1 MGQYLRDKGVRM
13 KDLKKFRRYTINSL
27 LAAGILPIAAA
38 DEIGDQPKDT
48 SMEDVKAI
56 VNDISDQQ
64 RYTLAQHQSH
74 SSHSSHSSHGSHGS
88 HGSHQ
93 SHVGPVTLVDSS
105 GLMQAGI
112 ETSDAGPFSSQRNEQ
127 STPRSSVL
135 PSSPAISKTKKLKR
149 LPGNSELF
157 QATVRKAQMALI
169 GHGYAVGNL
178 EGELDARTIA
188 AIYEYQSARGFIPT
202 GKLTPD
208 TLSSLNIVVQ

>member
-1 MGQYLRDKGVRM
+1 M

-74 SSHSSHSSHGSHGS
+74 SSHSSHSSHGSHQSYVGS
-88 HGSHQ
+88 
-93 SHVGPVTLVDSS
+93 VTLVDSS
-105 GLMQAGI
+105 DLMQAAI
-112 ETSDAGPFSSQRNEQ
+112 VTSDAGPFSSQRNEQ